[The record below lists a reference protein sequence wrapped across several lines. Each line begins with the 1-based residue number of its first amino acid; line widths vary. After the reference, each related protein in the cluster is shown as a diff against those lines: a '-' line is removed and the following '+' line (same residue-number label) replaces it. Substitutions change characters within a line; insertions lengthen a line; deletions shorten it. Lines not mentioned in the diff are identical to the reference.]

1 MALLSMVQNPK
12 KETRIK
18 HCIERIQLGFTYHSN
33 KEAQALHV
41 EEEKGLQLASPSV
54 VLEV

>member
-1 MALLSMVQNPK
+1 MVQNPK

-41 EEEKGLQLASPSV
+41 EEEKGLQLASPFV